1 VADLEQAAVWHRQI
15 AALVAAADRAGVA
28 PAELP
33 SIRARLGAQ
42 VAEFT
47 RLASLAGA
55 PLPALQPTAA
65 DIAAVTPALGDLSDT
80 AAAQLVR
87 TALATLDAAE
97 TALRGSPATVIQAS
111 PGQAVQ
117 ASPTPST
124 IAPLPRAGE
133 ITQVPPGHAVFIPS
147 PAPGETPIENPG
159 PAAKPAKPKRGI
171 ETWRPGARNAAVYGS
186 CALIVFVMQVVLF
199 YSADENALAYQSFF
213 CVLVLP
219 AFNWALGWWLIGFLF
234 EPAAGTTLDRS
245 PRLGVF
251 ISAAPLLL
259 ACAGFTFLIL
269 RNFA

>member
-33 SIRARLGAQ
+33 AIRARLGAQ

-55 PLPALQPTAA
+55 PLPALQPSSTE
-65 DIAAVTPALGDLSDT
+65 IAAVTPALGDLSDT

-97 TALRGSPATVIQAS
+97 SALRGSPAPVIQATQ
-111 PGQAVQ
+111 GQTVLTQ
-117 ASPTPST
+117 P
-124 IAPLPRAGE
+124 APLPRTGE
-133 ITQVPPGHAVFIPS
+133 GHTVFIPS
-147 PAPGETPIENPG
+147 SAPIPIESPKPEETPE
-159 PAAKPAKPKRGI
+159 KPKKGI
-171 ETWRPGARNAAVYGS
+171 ETWRAPTRNGVVYGACS
-186 CALIVFVMQVVLF
+186 LVVLVLQVVLF
-199 YSADENALAYQSFF
+199 FAANEEALTLLSFV

-219 AFNWALGWWLIGFLF
+219 AFSWALGWFLIGFLF
-234 EPAAGTTLDRS
+234 QPAPGTTLDRS
-245 PRLGVF
+245 PRLGIF

-259 ACAGFTFLIL
+259 ACAGFAFVLV
-269 RNFA
+269 RQFAS